1 MTASFATLPLRISLR
16 AALSSLGYMEMT
28 PVQAQSL
35 PHVLAGQDL
44 IAQARTGSG
53 KTVVFGLG
61 LLQVLDSAN
70 PAVQGL
76 VLCPTRELAD
86 QVAAELRRLA
96 RSEGNVKVLTL
107 TGGVP
112 LRPQAASLAH
122 GAHVVVGTPGR
133 VRDHLSRGTL
143 NLAHVRTLVLDEAD
157 RMTDMGF
164 YGEIE
169 GVVRACPL
177 ERQTLLFSATYPDDI
192 RQATAAF
199 LRRPVEVRVDTVN
212 PNDGIEERFYEVS
225 ARERDEAVA
234 RLLGHY
240 QPGSALVFC
249 NTRAHCQALAA
260 DLQAQGF
267 DALALHG
274 DLHQRERDETL
285 EQFAG
290 RSCAVL
296 VATDVAAR
304 GLDIAQLDA
313 VITADLS
320 RDPDVYV
327 HRVGRTGRAGECG
340 LALTL
345 CTPEDRPFVR
355 LLEERRAAPVVWR
368 TLEELRPGDAQPAP
382 MVTLCILGSRQ
393 DKLRPGDV
401 LGALTGEAG
410 LSRDQVGRITVAGR
424 VTYAAVARAAAPPAL
439 ARLNAAAGSSALS
452 IKGRRFRLRLISPPA
467 GQGLSPPG

>member
-1 MTASFATLPLRISLR
+1 MTAASFDTLPLKASLRATLP
-16 AALSSLGYMEMT
+16 ALGYHTMT
-28 PVQAQSL
+28 PIQAQSL
-35 PHVLAGQDL
+35 PHVLAGRDL

-53 KTVVFGLG
+53 KTVAFGLG
-61 LLQVLDSAN
+61 LLQRLDPAR

-86 QVAAELRRLA
+86 QVAAEVRRLA
-96 RSEGNVKVLTL
+96 RAEGNVKVLTL
-107 TGGVP
+107 TGGIP

-133 VRDHLSRGTL
+133 LRDHLSRGTL
-143 NLAHVRTLVLDEAD
+143 DLTQVRTLVLDEAD

-164 YGEIE
+164 YDEIH
-169 GVVRACPL
+169 GVVRACPP

-192 RQATAAF
+192 REATAAF
-199 LRRPVEVRVDTVN
+199 LHRPVEVRVDAQPTS
-212 PNDGIEERFYEVS
+212 DRIEERFYEVEP
-225 ARERDEAVA
+225 RGRDAAVG
-234 RLLGHY
+234 RLLGHV

-260 DLQAQGF
+260 QLRAQGF

-285 EQFAG
+285 EQFAN

-313 VITADLS
+313 VITADMS
-320 RDPDVYV
+320 RDPDVYI
-327 HRVGRTGRAGECG
+327 HRVGRTGRAGESG

-345 CTPEDRPFVR
+345 CTPDDRPFVQ
-355 LLEERRAAPVVWR
+355 LLEDRRGAPVAWHD
-368 TLEELRPGDAQPAP
+368 LSALRAGGARPAP
-382 MVTLCILGSRQ
+382 MVTLCILGGRR

-401 LGALTGEAG
+401 LGALTGETG
-410 LSRDQVGRITVAGR
+410 LSRTQVGRITVSGS
-424 VTYAAVARAAAPPAL
+424 VTYVAVDRAAAPAAL
-439 ARLNAAAGSSALS
+439 GRLNGAAPAGSGALS
-452 IKGRRFRLRLISPPA
+452 IKGRRFRLRPITPPVA
-467 GQGLSPPG
+467 